1 LWEKGHEIRQRKDGA
16 LAGGLAAI
24 GSDGFQFCQ
33 RHQLSKASFYYWRS
47 KLEDAQ
53 GGRKSSFVSVRA
65 SVDPFP
71 LASIHY
77 PNGVRVDVFMP
88 LDSDQI
94 RKLAGC

>member
-1 LWEKGHEIRQRKDGA
+1 MKYDREKMA
-16 LAGGLAAI
+16 NWLAGWRQLGQTV
-24 GSDGFQFCQ
+24 SWFCQ

-47 KLEDAQ
+47 RLEDPQ
-53 GGRKSSFVSVRA
+53 GGLKSSFVSVRA

-71 LASIHY
+71 LASLQY
-77 PNGVRVDVFMP
+77 PNGVRLDVFMP

>member
-1 LWEKGHEIRQRKDGA
+1 MKYDREKMAHWLVVWRQSGQTV
-16 LAGGLAAI
+16 
-24 GSDGFQFCQ
+24 SQFCQ